1 MTIYVD
7 DWRQWARVGPIE
19 TRWSHLTAD
28 DPDELHE
35 FAASIGLARAWFQD
49 HHRDP
54 TRHHYDLTDPA
65 RERAIEA
72 GATPVTW
79 REGARLRRLRR
90 AQIGSS
96 SS

>member
-28 DPDELHE
+28 EPEELHA
-35 FAASIGLARAWFQD
+35 FAESIGLRRAWFQD

-65 RERAIEA
+65 RRRAIES
-72 GATPVTW
+72 GATALTW
-79 REGARLRRLRR
+79 REAARMRRQWR
-90 AQIGSS
+90 AERSRTS
-96 SS
+96 